1 MSNKLWT
8 LVLLCLAGGETAT
21 CQTLEFFGTEIST
34 PANITGVT
42 QGLAVGDFNGDGKP
56 DLALVTS
63 GGFLQLQPTT
73 VAILLGNGDGTFR
86 KGTVYSTTG
95 TNSQTVVV
103 GDFNGDGKL
112 DLAVPNFGGI
122 FLPADIS
129 VLLGNGDGT
138 FQAAT
143 SVPLGGRYP
152 CTWLAVGDFNKDG
165 KLDLAATSGSANN
178 QVDVLLGN
186 GDGTFQTPVPYA
198 AGTGSSWIAA
208 ADFNGDGK
216 LDLVT
221 TDYNTGA
228 ILVLLGNGDGTF
240 LSQAS
245 IPVSVGVSYGVV
257 GDFNG
262 DGKPDLA
269 LSGGFSGVLS
279 VLLGKGDGTFQAP
292 KTYNVGKD
300 LQSIALADFDGDGK
314 LDLAVIDSGASTEAQ
329 NLAVLHGN
337 GDGTFQ
343 AAVHFDV
350 KSPYQAA
357 VGDFNKDKKTDL
369 AVANNFGDGAVDV
382 DVLRNTTYTGA
393 PAAIISHL
401 ANGGGPATGGQW
413 STTILLVNA
422 EAQPASYQLNF
433 HSEADG
439 SPLALPLLAYGPQ
452 SSVVG
457 TIAPG
462 ELAVIQTDGSG
473 STLLEGWAELVT
485 PNTIGGTGIFTDQAA
500 VGNSQEAAVPLNS
513 GGGTKL
519 YIPFDQ
525 TSGGVVYATGIALAN
540 TGTSQATVTATF
552 LDDTGN
558 AISTATTQIIIAAGA
573 HTAFVLPQKFPEVN
587 GKRGTVQFTS
597 NVPINGLGIR
607 YNGTAF
613 TSISALS
620 NVPSGH
626 KIISHLANGGGP
638 ATGGV
643 WSTTILLVNADQH
656 TATYQLNFHSESN
669 GSALVLPLL
678 KYGPQSSVTG
688 SLAPGEL
695 AVIQTDG
702 SGSTLLEGWA
712 ELVTQDAIGG
722 TGIFTDQAGA
732 KRQEAAV
739 PLNST
744 GGTKLFIP
752 FDETSGTVKFAT
764 GIALA
769 NTGAN
774 PANVTAAFLDDAG
787 NQISTATTQIIIP
800 AGAHTAFVV
809 TDKFPEVK
817 GKRGTVA
824 FASNVAIYGLG
835 IRYNGTAFTSI
846 GAILP

>member
-1 MSNKLWT
+1 M
-8 LVLLCLAGGETAT
+8 
-21 CQTLEFFGTEIST
+21 
-34 PANITGVT
+34 
-42 QGLAVGDFNGDGKP
+42 
-56 DLALVTS
+56 
-63 GGFLQLQPTT
+63 
-73 VAILLGNGDGTFR
+73 
-86 KGTVYSTTG
+86 
-95 TNSQTVVV
+95 
-103 GDFNGDGKL
+103 
-112 DLAVPNFGGI
+112 
-122 FLPADIS
+122 
-129 VLLGNGDGT
+129 
-138 FQAAT
+138 
-143 SVPLGGRYP
+143 
-152 CTWLAVGDFNKDG
+152 
-165 KLDLAATSGSANN
+165 
-178 QVDVLLGN
+178 
-186 GDGTFQTPVPYA
+186 
-198 AGTGSSWIAA
+198 
-208 ADFNGDGK
+208 
-216 LDLVT
+216 
-221 TDYNTGA
+221 
-228 ILVLLGNGDGTF
+228 
-240 LSQAS
+240 
-245 IPVSVGVSYGVV
+245 
-257 GDFNG
+257 
-262 DGKPDLA
+262 
-269 LSGGFSGVLS
+269 LS

-292 KTYNVGKD
+292 KNYNVGKD
-300 LQSIALADFDGDGK
+300 LQSIAMADFDGDGK

-329 NLAVLHGN
+329 NLAVLRGN

-343 AAVHFDV
+343 MPPIHFDV

-357 VGDFNKDKKTDL
+357 VGDFNKDGKTDL
-369 AVANNFGDGAVDV
+369 AVANNFGDSAVDV

-401 ANGGGPATGGQW
+401 TNGGTPGAGGQW

-422 EAQPASYQLNF
+422 EPQPAAYQLNF

-439 SPLALPLLAYGPQ
+439 SPLALPLLTYGPQ
-452 SSVVG
+452 SSVTG

-473 STLLEGWAELVT
+473 STLLEGWAELIT
-485 PNTIGGTGIFTDQAA
+485 PNTIGGTGIFTNLSVA
-500 VGNSQEAAVPLNS
+500 QEAAVPLNS
-513 GGGTKL
+513 SAGTKL
-519 YIPFDQ
+519 FIPFDQ
-525 TSGGVVYATGIALAN
+525 TSGSVVYATGIALAN
-540 TGTSQATVTATF
+540 TGASPATVTAAF
-552 LDDTGN
+552 MDDGGN
-558 AISTATTQIIIAAGA
+558 TISTATTQIIIAAGA
-573 HTAFVLPQKFPEVN
+573 HTAFVLTQKFPEVN

-638 ATGGV
+638 ATGGQ

-656 TATYQLNFHSESN
+656 TATYQLNFHSASD
-669 GSALVLPLL
+669 GSPLVLPLL
-678 KYGPQSSVTG
+678 KYGPQPSVTG
-688 SLAPGEL
+688 SLKPGEL

-712 ELVTQDAIGG
+712 EVVTQDAIGG

-744 GGTKLFIP
+744 GGTKLVIP
-752 FDETSGTVKFAT
+752 FDETSGSVKFAT

-787 NQISTATTQIIIP
+787 NQIATATTQIIIP

-809 TDKFPEVK
+809 IDKFPEVK
-817 GKRGTVA
+817 GKRGTVV

>member
-1 MSNKLWT
+1 MRNTLCT
-8 LVLLCLAGGETAT
+8 LVLLCVAGSGTAM
-21 CQTLEFFGTEIST
+21 CQTLEFFGSEIST
-34 PANITGVT
+34 PVNIAGVT
-42 QGLAVGDFNGDGKP
+42 QGVVVGDFNGDGKP

-63 GGFLQLQPTT
+63 GGFLQLQPTII
-73 VAILLGNGDGTFR
+73 AILLGNGDGTFR
-86 KGTVYSTTG
+86 KGGVYTTTG

-103 GDFNGDGKL
+103 GDFNGDGKQ
-112 DLAVPNFGGI
+112 DLVVPNFGGI
-122 FLPADIS
+122 FLPPDIS

-138 FQAAT
+138 FQPAT
-143 SVPLGGRYP
+143 SVPLGGKYP
-152 CTWLAVGDFNKDG
+152 CTWLAAGDFNKDG
-165 KLDLAATSGSANN
+165 KLDLAATSGSASN

-198 AGTGSSWIAA
+198 AGTGSSWIGA

-216 LDLVT
+216 MDLVT
-221 TDYNTGA
+221 TDYNTGT

-240 LSQAS
+240 QVQAS
-245 IPVSVGVSYGVV
+245 IPVGAGISYGVV

-262 DGKPDLA
+262 DGKADLA
-269 LSGGFSGVLS
+269 ISGGFSGNVS
-279 VLLGKGDGTFQAP
+279 VLVGKGDGTFQAP
-292 KTYNVGKD
+292 KNYAVGSD
-300 LQSIALADFDGDGK
+300 LQSIAMADFDGDGK
-314 LDLAVIDSGASTEAQ
+314 IDLAVIDSGASTEAQ
-329 NLAVLHGN
+329 SMAVLRGN

-343 AAVHFDV
+343 TPPLHFDV

-357 VGDFNKDKKTDL
+357 VGDFNKDGKTDL
-369 AVANNFGDGAVDV
+369 AVANNFGDSVVDV

-401 ANGGGPATGGQW
+401 ANGALW

-422 EAQPASYQLNF
+422 DQRPASYQVNF
-433 HSEADG
+433 HSEKDG

-452 SSVVG
+452 SSVTG
-457 TIAPG
+457 SIAPG

-485 PNTIGGTGIFTDQAA
+485 PNAIGGTGIFTDRAA

-513 GGGTKL
+513 SAGTKL
-519 YIPFDQ
+519 FIPFDE
-525 TSGGVVYATGIALAN
+525 TSGSVVFATGIALAN
-540 TGTSQATVTATF
+540 TGASQANVTAAF
-552 LDDTGN
+552 LDDAGN
-558 AISTATTQIIIAAGA
+558 PISTAAGPIAIAAGG
-573 HTAFVLPQKFPEVN
+573 HIAFVVNDKFPEVK
-587 GKRGTVQFTS
+587 GKRGTVAFTS
-597 NVPINGLGIR
+597 NVPIYGLGIR

-613 TSISALS
+613 TSIGALS
-620 NVPSGH
+620 NVPSGN

-638 ATGGV
+638 ATGGQ
-643 WSTTILLVNADQH
+643 WSTTILLVNADVH
-656 TATYQLNFHSESN
+656 PATYQVNFHSEKD
-669 GSALVLPLL
+669 GSPLVLPLL

-702 SGSTLLEGWA
+702 SGSTLFEGWA
-712 ELVTQDAIGG
+712 EVVTQDAIGG
-722 TGIFTDQAGA
+722 TGIFTDQSGS

-739 PLNST
+739 PLNSK

-752 FDETSGTVKFAT
+752 FDETSGSIKFAT

-769 NTGAN
+769 NTGAG
-774 PANVTAAFLDDAG
+774 PATVVAAFLDDAG

-817 GKRGTVA
+817 GKRGTVL